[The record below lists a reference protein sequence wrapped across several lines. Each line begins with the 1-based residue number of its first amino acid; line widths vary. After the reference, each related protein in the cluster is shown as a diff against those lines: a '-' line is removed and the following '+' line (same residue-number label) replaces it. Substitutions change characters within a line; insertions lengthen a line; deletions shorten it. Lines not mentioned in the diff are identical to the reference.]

1 MKKVL
6 VGGRFNILH
15 PGHIDFLEKAKSL
28 GDYLVVVIARDS
40 TILKNKNM
48 LLFPEEDRKRMIE
61 SIRFVDKVVVG
72 FEIGREEDYF
82 DVVEKERPDIIALG
96 PDQKISEHILKRK
109 IKESGMTCEVM
120 RVRKKFKNYST
131 TDILKKINKE

>member
-1 MKKVL
+1 MKKIL

-28 GDYLVVVIARDS
+28 GDYLIVVIARDS
-40 TILKNKNM
+40 TVMKNKNM
-48 LLFPEEDRKRMIE
+48 LLFPEVDRKKMVE

-82 DVVEKERPDIIALG
+82 DIVEKEKPDIIALG
-96 PDQKISEHILKRK
+96 PDQRIKENMLRK
-109 IKESGMTCEVM
+109 MIKESGMDCEVI
-120 RVRKKFKNYST
+120 RIKKKFRNYST
-131 TDILKKINKE
+131 TGILKKINKK